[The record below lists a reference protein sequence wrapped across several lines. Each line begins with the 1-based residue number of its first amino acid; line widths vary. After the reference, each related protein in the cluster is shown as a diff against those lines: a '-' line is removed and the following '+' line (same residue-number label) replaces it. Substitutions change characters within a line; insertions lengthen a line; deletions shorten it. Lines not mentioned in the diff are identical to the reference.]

1 MAETDFYQI
10 CHCDKTKAKTVTM
23 ILEEKSIADGSYILP
38 PGHSSTIKNVQQI
51 ENKISFDLVSM
62 SGVRIEN
69 RRMWPI
75 IPKYSAEKS
84 F

>member
-23 ILEEKSIADGSYILP
+23 ILEEKSIADGSYISP

-51 ENKISFDLVSM
+51 ENKNHLTWFQCLGKD
-62 SGVRIEN
+62 GR
-69 RRMWPI
+69 
-75 IPKYSAEKS
+75 
-84 F
+84 